1 MRSKLSAW
9 KYVRNNKG
17 PCAVMITALCLSF
30 MAMYML
36 YALLQ
41 TSVES
46 FAPLIYKLSMKISY
60 ASITGSS
67 YGLDVNGYESYEE
80 LSAAYDEKQE
90 QLMENL
96 RARDGI
102 DDVYF
107 TQIIMCTYNA
117 VIGYF
122 TFETP
127 LLEADEIPA
136 FLDHMG
142 AELVE
147 GRLPSGEGEMLVD
160 STIMKNSDYEIGGY
174 FMDDWYGETFR
185 IVGVISSDCL
195 ISVGTPM
202 GYTNSGWYIVVLNGE
217 DTADLHGILRE
228 EGIALKDSDEVID
241 HPEYLATYNDSVIG
255 PIVSVVSGV
264 MLAVMIILTIMVMIA
279 YVSFMRNRVSEY
291 CLYASIG
298 YGRSEIYGMIL
309 REMLI
314 LFGLGS
320 LVGLAV
326 SLIGGLLI
334 HELLIVPA
342 GLIGHLIYPVQ
353 IFKILAIFIFIM
365 GMLQLPVLVCLS
377 GIRTI
382 DAVEKE

>member
-1 MRSKLSAW
+1 
-9 KYVRNNKG
+9 
-17 PCAVMITALCLSF
+17 
-30 MAMYML
+30 
-36 YALLQ
+36 
-41 TSVES
+41 
-46 FAPLIYKLSMKISY
+46 MKISY

-107 TQIIMCTYNA
+107 TQIIMCDYNA
-117 VIGYF
+117 VIGSF

-127 LLEADEIPA
+127 LLGAEQIPA

-202 GYTNSGWYIVVLNGE
+202 GYTNSGWYIVVLNDE

>member
-107 TQIIMCTYNA
+107 TQIIMCNYNA
-117 VIGYF
+117 VIGSF

-127 LLEADEIPA
+127 LLEAEQIPA

-174 FMDDWYGETFR
+174 FMDGWYGETFR

-195 ISVGTPM
+195 VSVGTPM
-202 GYTNSGWYIVVLNGE
+202 GYTNSGWYMVVLNNE

-342 GLIGHLIYPVQ
+342 GLIGSLIYPVQ

>member
-202 GYTNSGWYIVVLNGE
+202 GYTNSGWYIVVLNDE
-217 DTADLHGILRE
+217 DTADLHSILRE

>member
-202 GYTNSGWYIVVLNGE
+202 GYTNSGWYIVVLNDE

>member
-1 MRSKLSAW
+1 
-9 KYVRNNKG
+9 
-17 PCAVMITALCLSF
+17 
-30 MAMYML
+30 
-36 YALLQ
+36 
-41 TSVES
+41 
-46 FAPLIYKLSMKISY
+46 
-60 ASITGSS
+60 
-67 YGLDVNGYESYEE
+67 
-80 LSAAYDEKQE
+80 
-90 QLMENL
+90 
-96 RARDGI
+96 
-102 DDVYF
+102 
-107 TQIIMCTYNA
+107 
-117 VIGYF
+117 
-122 TFETP
+122 
-127 LLEADEIPA
+127 
-136 FLDHMG
+136 
-142 AELVE
+142 
-147 GRLPSGEGEMLVD
+147 
-160 STIMKNSDYEIGGY
+160 
-174 FMDDWYGETFR
+174 
-185 IVGVISSDCL
+185 
-195 ISVGTPM
+195 
-202 GYTNSGWYIVVLNGE
+202 
-217 DTADLHGILRE
+217 
-228 EGIALKDSDEVID
+228 
-241 HPEYLATYNDSVIG
+241 
-255 PIVSVVSGV
+255 SGV

>member
-202 GYTNSGWYIVVLNGE
+202 GYTNSGWYIVVLNDE
-217 DTADLHGILRE
+217 DTADLHGILSE